1 MKCFDHKSPVRDNAG
16 EVVGFKESP
25 ARAVTRGVLGHHHG
39 PDKGRRLVVSLV
51 NGDLLEFRPHGTR
64 RRYRIGAM
72 AAYEWVLRSLATAAN
87 MQRLRERKANKA
99 KRLAEA
105 RQRRAERRLCSS

>member
-1 MKCFDHKSPVRDNAG
+1 MKYFDHKSPVRDKAG

-25 ARAVTRGVLGHHHG
+25 ARAVTRGVLGHG
-39 PDKGRRLVVSLV
+39 PDKGRRVVVSLV
-51 NGDLLEFRPHGTR
+51 HGDLLEFRPQGTR

-87 MQRLRERKANKA
+87 LQRLRERKANKA